1 MSFEKTYRACS
12 AWSSRG
18 FSAKG
23 EGRMRE
29 EIVAGGLGHQGEGG
43 RREVGHS
50 NESWRKV
57 LKDGYDRNK
66 LYKCVKCQTINKVLL

>member
-29 EIVAGGLGHQGEGG
+29 EIVAGALEHQGEEG
-43 RREVGHS
+43 R
-50 NESWRKV
+50 W
-57 LKDGYDRNK
+57 K
-66 LYKCVKCQTINKVLL
+66 LGS